1 MSRIT
6 FTVFFEEP
14 FWVGVWERSGDGAY
28 SAAKATFGAEPKDAE
43 VLAFV
48 LERFGTLAF
57 SKPEPD
63 DGRARSPV
71 SNPKRLQRAAARAVL
86 TTGVGTKA
94 QQALKSQYEAGK
106 QAHKALSREERLLAE
121 ERKFQLRQEQKKA
134 KHRGH

>member
-6 FTVFFEEP
+6 CTGFFEDP

-48 LERFGTLAF
+48 LERFGALVF

-63 DGRARSPV
+63 DGRERSPV
-71 SNPKRLQRAAARAVL
+71 SNPKRMQRAAARAML
-86 TTGVGTKA
+86 STGVGTKA

-106 QAHKALSREERLLAE
+106 QEHKSLSREERLQME
-121 ERKFQLRQEQKKA
+121 ERKFLLRQEQKKA